1 MTSLWAIA
9 MREYRSFFRI
19 PLGWVAVAL
28 YLFLAGVIFAE
39 RILVPGEPSSLRYF
53 FGVSGFLLLPVVPA
67 ISMRLFSEEYKSG
80 TIEPL
85 MTSPVG
91 DASIVLGKFTGA
103 AMFLGTMVAPTL
115 VYAVI
120 LMIVSDPRPD
130 PGPMVAG
137 YMSLVLL
144 GLLYL
149 AVGTLASALTANQTL
164 AFLGTFLF
172 LLLYTLVTS
181 DLVGLPRGVARIA
194 AQLSMGPK
202 LLDFA
207 KGVIDTAHVVFF
219 LSGVGL
225 FLMLAYVAVQVR
237 RWR

>member
-1 MTSLWAIA
+1 
-9 MREYRSFFRI
+9 
-19 PLGWVAVAL
+19 
-28 YLFLAGVIFAE
+28 
-39 RILVPGEPSSLRYF
+39 
-53 FGVSGFLLLPVVPA
+53 
-67 ISMRLFSEEYKSG
+67 
-80 TIEPL
+80 
-85 MTSPVG
+85 
-91 DASIVLGKFTGA
+91 
-103 AMFLGTMVAPTL
+103 
-115 VYAVI
+115 
-120 LMIVSDPRPD
+120 
-130 PGPMVAG
+130 MVAG